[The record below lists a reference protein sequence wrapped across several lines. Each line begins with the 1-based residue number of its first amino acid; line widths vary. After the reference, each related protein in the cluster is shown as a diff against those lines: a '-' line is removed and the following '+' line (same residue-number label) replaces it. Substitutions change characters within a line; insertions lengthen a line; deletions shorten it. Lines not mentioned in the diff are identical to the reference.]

1 MFNVLSTNTKM
12 LIRGSE
18 GHLPMTNYRY
28 GGWLFAFFSQKGSEM
43 E

>member
-18 GHLPMTNYRY
+18 GHLPMTNNRDR
-28 GGWLFAFFSQKGSEM
+28 GWPFAFFSLKRSEM